1 MSLKKRAW
9 LQAAVSIPVVCLLIF
24 LPAGTFAYWQ
34 AWSFLAIMAVTGS
47 LTSAYFWRR
56 DPKLLERRMRLA
68 EKERPQKII
77 VTLLYS
83 FLAAIVVVAA
93 LDRRMHW
100 SVELPSIAVAGDVL
114 VVAGSYVYF
123 VVFRENSFASATIQV
138 ASDQKVISTG
148 PYAFVRHPLYD
159 GLMLSCIGIP
169 LALGSCWAL
178 LLVLPT
184 IVLVVF
190 RLWNEES
197 FLLKQLPGYDEYC
210 AKVRW
215 RLIPGIY

>member
-1 MSLKKRAW
+1 MTLKKRAW
-9 LQAAVSIPVVCLLIF
+9 LQSAVSIPVVCLLMF
-24 LPAGTFAYWQ
+24 LPAGTFDYWQ
-34 AWSFLAIMAVTGS
+34 AWVLLAIMAVTGS

-77 VTLLYS
+77 VALLYS
-83 FLAAIVVVAA
+83 LLAMVVVVAA

-100 SVELPSIAVAGDVL
+100 SAALPWIAVAGDVL

-138 ASDQKVISTG
+138 APDQKVISTG
-148 PYAFVRHPLYD
+148 PYALVRHPLYD

-169 LALGSCWAL
+169 LALGSYWAL
-178 LLVLPT
+178 LLVIPVF
-184 IVLVVF
+184 VLVVV
-190 RLWNEES
+190 RLQNEEA
-197 FLLKQLPGYDEYC
+197 FLVERLPGYDEYC
-210 AKVRW
+210 ARVRR
-215 RLIPGIY
+215 RLIPGLF